1 MATAGEQIE
10 AALRLIGFLGEGETP
25 SGTIAATCLDTLN
38 QMLEAWSVSRLL
50 VYSTQEQVLT
60 WTSGNATRTL
70 GPSGQLVGLRPVQLL
85 PDTYYKVG
93 SQSYPIRI
101 ISREE
106 YNAIPDK
113 AASSAL
119 PEFLVIDYDT
129 PNATLT
135 LYPVPS
141 QNLSFH
147 FISVTEFT
155 QPALY
160 STELVLPPGYLRAVK
175 YNLAVELAPEF
186 GTEAKRSV
194 QRIASTSLKALKRAN
209 VRPED
214 MVLALPYPIAHTTSR
229 ILTDS

>member
-1 MATAGEQIE
+1 MG
-10 AALRLIGFLGEGETP
+10 
-25 SGTIAATCLDTLN
+25 ATCLETLN

-50 VYSTQEQVLT
+50 VYSTQDQALT
-60 WTSGNATRTL
+60 WTAGNATRTL
-70 GPSGQLVGLRPVQLL
+70 GPTGQLVGLRPVQLL
-85 PDTYYKVG
+85 PDTYYTVG
-93 SQSYPIRI
+93 SQSYPITI
-101 ISREE
+101 ISRDK
-106 YNAIPDK
+106 YSAIADK
-113 AASSAL
+113 AATSPL
-119 PEFLVIDYDT
+119 PEFLVIDYDS

-160 STELVLPPGYLRAVK
+160 TTELALPPGYLRAVK
-175 YNLAVELAPEF
+175 YNLAVELASEF
-186 GTEAKRSV
+186 GTQAKPSV
-194 QRIASTSLKALKRAN
+194 QRIASTSIRAIKRAN

-214 MVLALPYPIAHTTSR
+214 MVLTLPYPIAHTTSR